1 MVLEVVVV
9 RQVVI
14 ALRRGEAFETSNVLL
29 LESERGEGALPLS
42 LHFWLVM
49 DKSNFFSH

>member
-9 RQVVI
+9 RQVVT
-14 ALRRGEAFETSNVLL
+14 ALGRGEAFETSNVLL
-29 LESERGEGALPLS
+29 LESEREEGALPLS

-49 DKSNFFSH
+49 DESNFFSH